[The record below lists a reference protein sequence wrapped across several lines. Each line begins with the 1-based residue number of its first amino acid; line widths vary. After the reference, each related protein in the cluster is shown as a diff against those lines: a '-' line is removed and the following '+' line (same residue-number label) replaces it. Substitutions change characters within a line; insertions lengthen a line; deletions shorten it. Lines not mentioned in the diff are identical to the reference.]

1 MRPLRS
7 IFALGV
13 LAGLGGGTSAAKG
26 SNKTNQVLTP
36 SRQPFT
42 LTGDAVL
49 DGGTLSGSCACDDS
63 GASPALSWWNAP
75 AGTKEFALMMTT
87 RPGDGTIKWNW
98 VLYSIPAF
106 LAGLPKSSTGVG
118 LAGANSRRSNRA
130 YEPPCSQGSGPK
142 LYTITVYALSDSPNL
157 PVQVGQV
164 TGESLTQAISSIT
177 LGSASLNLSYRPLES
192 RRTTK

>member
-1 MRPLRS
+1 MHPVRS

-13 LAGLGGGTSAAKG
+13 LAGLGGASSADKG
-26 SNKTNQVLTP
+26 SNSTNQVLNR

-42 LTGDAVL
+42 LTSDAGV
-49 DGGTLSGSCACDDS
+49 DGGTLSASCTCDDS

-106 LAGLPKSSTGVG
+106 IAGLPKNSTGVG
-118 LAGANSRRSNRA
+118 LPGANSRRSNRA
-130 YEPPCSQGSGPK
+130 YEPPCSQGPGPK
-142 LYTITVYALSDSPNL
+142 LYTLTVYALSDSPKL
-157 PVQVGQV
+157 PVQVSPV
-164 TGESLTQAISSIT
+164 TGEVLTQAISSIT
-177 LGSASLNLSYRPLES
+177 LGSASLNLSYTRLLS
-192 RRTTK
+192 GRTAK